1 MDRYDIKAA
10 LEELNEDAVLPHPV
24 RLRDMILRIRLAA
37 GDALDINR
45 EFQSY
50 LTAFG
55 QTQTIARE
63 ILQKLAVGEPKKPE

>member
-1 MDRYDIKAA
+1 MDRYDVKAA

-24 RLRDMILRIRLAA
+24 RLRDMILRVRLAA

-45 EFQSY
+45 EFQNY
-50 LTAFG
+50 LAAFG

-63 ILQKLAVGEPKKPE
+63 ILQKLAVGEPKKP